1 MKKWSGIRIRWN
13 RKAWTLLGVALLLC
27 GAIVANFV
35 IGNNVD
41 RDGAEATLPGGDED
55 AVSTGATGTAGF
67 FASFRS
73 DRDTTREQ
81 EIEYLDA
88 IIEQGAD
95 QETLADAQQQKL
107 DIVDSMEKELTVESL
122 LKAKGF
128 ADAAVTLH
136 RGAVNVILSAESL
149 TEEQV
154 AQVLD
159 IVMRETKKRPW
170 TSPSTFAMAL
180 PFRRFA
186 RTCRTRSRTPSRR

>member
-1 MKKWSGIRIRWN
+1 M
-13 RKAWTLLGVALLLC
+13 
-27 GAIVANFV
+27 ANFV

-128 ADAAVTLH
+128 ARRGGDAAPRRGERHPVGRIAYGGTGGAGAGHRHAGDGRTGGKREGDDCAVKTNCACRRAAAVVIALH
-136 RGAVNVILSAESL
+136 QAGLLV
-149 TEEQV
+149 
-154 AQVLD
+154 
-159 IVMRETKKRPW
+159 
-170 TSPSTFAMAL
+170 
-180 PFRRFA
+180 
-186 RTCRTRSRTPSRR
+186 

>member
-159 IVMRETKKRPW
+159 IVMRETGEPAESVKV
-170 TSPSTFAMAL
+170 TTAQ
-180 PFRRFA
+180 
-186 RTCRTRSRTPSRR
+186 